1 MSLFTHHSIDDTK
14 ASPNNSPLHLS
25 KQLSV
30 LSAHPIMPYHTNISD
45 LIQLSQSSTQ
55 HDKVPLTFMNEH
67 LMRGVSPSTSLALIV
82 HEMMNGSNEINQSMF
97 CGNSEWLN
105 LAFSNETKSKLAETS
120 FESMLMNE
128 VKEMTANRITPT
140 HSRPSSTMSDV
151 DLHTISSCIQQF
163 HTVSCLD
170 WSSMEIDVATRA
182 LSKSQ
187 EWAELMN
194 NKTEECHKFVAS
206 CCKKLAET
214 SALAMAQLTKPNATK
229 LKLQKRK
236 VQSQIESKLSIV
248 KNLEDQ
254 LAVEVDRLQQAKRVK
269 RLFDAH
275 LNIER
280 HSPISALTEEIRTVV
295 TPTPITVNASDFT
308 FSLLD
313 GAAEIVMKI
322 ELDDDEVDNTM
333 TEIGCFIKD
342 GGASIQLLQAIL
354 MGNLQQKVDENLGPY
369 QLRASLSKM
378 ILESESR
385 EELFLQLSHIVSR
398 IDALVRSVR
407 VLETT
412 RGFCVVN
419 ATEDGNVTLS
429 VSMSLEGHEGVV
441 VQTTFLFSNLLD
453 EDWCVTTVPDSV
465 KVSVVSSVEGED
477 LSSVSS
483 QLQEKTQSIL
493 LRAGSSR
500 SNCDPILLRRIC
512 SELIC

>member
-30 LSAHPIMPYHTNISD
+30 LSAHPIMPYHTNISA

-82 HEMMNGSNEINQSMF
+82 HEMTNEKSETNQSMF

-120 FESMLMNE
+120 FESMLMHE
-128 VKEMTANRITPT
+128 IKEMTSNRITPT
-140 HSRPSSTMSDV
+140 HSRPSSTMTDV

-163 HTVSCLD
+163 HTMSCLD
-170 WSSMEIDVATRA
+170 WSSMEIDAATRA

-187 EWAELMN
+187 EWAESMN
-194 NKTEECHKFVAS
+194 NKTEDCHKFVALY
-206 CCKKLAET
+206 CKKLAET
-214 SALAMAQLTKPNATK
+214 SALVAQLTKPNATK

-236 VQSQIESKLSIV
+236 IKSQIESELSIV
-248 KNLEDQ
+248 KNLENQ
-254 LAVEVDRLQQAKRVK
+254 LGVEVERLQQAKCVK

-275 LNIER
+275 LNTER
-280 HSPISALTEEIRTVV
+280 HSPISALTEEIRTVI

-378 ILESESR
+378 ILESGSR
-385 EELFLQLSHIVSR
+385 EELFLQMSHIVSR

-453 EDWCVTTVPDSV
+453 EDWCVTTVPESV
-465 KVSVVSSVEGED
+465 KVSVVSPVEGED
-477 LSSVSS
+477 LSSVSN
-483 QLQEKTQSIL
+483 QLQEKAQSIL

-500 SNCDPILLRRIC
+500 SSCDPILLRRIC
-512 SELIC
+512 SELVC

>member
-67 LMRGVSPSTSLALIV
+67 LMRGVSQSTSLALIV
-82 HEMMNGSNEINQSMF
+82 HEMTNESSETNQSMF

-105 LAFSNETKSKLAETS
+105 LAFLNETKSKLAETS
-120 FESMLMNE
+120 FESMLMHE
-128 VKEMTANRITPT
+128 VLEMTANKNTPT
-140 HSRPSSTMSDV
+140 HSRSSSTMTDV

-163 HTVSCLD
+163 HTTSCLD
-170 WSSMEIDVATRA
+170 WSSMEIDAVTCT

-187 EWAELMN
+187 EWAESTD
-194 NKTEECHKFVAS
+194 NKTKECHNFVAS
-206 CCKKLAET
+206 CCKKLAQT

-236 VQSQIESKLSIV
+236 VQSQIESELSIV

-254 LAVEVDRLQQAKRVK
+254 LAVEINRLQQAKCAK

-280 HSPISALTEEIRTVV
+280 HSPISALTEEIRTAV

-322 ELDDDEVDNTM
+322 ELDDDEVDNKM

-369 QLRASLSKM
+369 PLRASLSKM

-385 EELFLQLSHIVSR
+385 EELFLQMSHIVSR

-412 RGFCVVN
+412 RGFCIVN
-419 ATEDGNVTLS
+419 ATKDGNVKLS

-441 VQTTFLFSNLLD
+441 VNTTFLFSNLLC

-465 KVSVVSSVEGED
+465 KVSVVSPVEGEV
-477 LSSVSS
+477 LSSVSN
-483 QLQEKTQSIL
+483 QLQEKAQFIL
-493 LRAGSSR
+493 IRARSSR
-500 SNCDPILLRRIC
+500 FQCDPILLRRIC
-512 SELIC
+512 SELMI

>member
-14 ASPNNSPLHLS
+14 ASPNNNPLHLS

-45 LIQLSQSSTQ
+45 LIQMSQSSTQ

-82 HEMMNGSNEINQSMF
+82 HEMTNEKSETNQSMI

-128 VKEMTANRITPT
+128 VKEMTGNRITPT
-140 HSRPSSTMSDV
+140 HSRPSSTMTGV

-163 HTVSCLD
+163 HTMSCLD
-170 WSSMEIDVATRA
+170 WSSMEIDAATRA

-187 EWAELMN
+187 EWAESMN

-214 SALAMAQLTKPNATK
+214 SALVAQLTKPNATK

-236 VQSQIESKLSIV
+236 IKSQIESELSIV
-248 KNLEDQ
+248 KNLENQ
-254 LAVEVDRLQQAKRVK
+254 LGVEVERLQQAKCVK

-275 LNIER
+275 LNTER
-280 HSPISALTEEIRTVV
+280 HSPISALTEEIRTVI

-342 GGASIQLLQAIL
+342 GGASVQLLQAIL
-354 MGNLQQKVDENLGPY
+354 MGNLQQKVDESLGPY
-369 QLRASLSKM
+369 PLRASLSKM

-385 EELFLQLSHIVSR
+385 EELFLQMSHIVSR

-419 ATEDGNVTLS
+419 ATKDGNVTLS
-429 VSMSLEGHEGVV
+429 VSMSVEGHEGVV
-441 VQTTFLFSNLLD
+441 VNTTFLFRNLLC
-453 EDWCVTTVPDSV
+453 EDWCVTTVPNSV
-465 KVSVVSSVEGED
+465 KVSVVSPVEGED
-477 LSSVSS
+477 LSLVSN
-483 QLQEKTQSIL
+483 QLQEKAQSIL